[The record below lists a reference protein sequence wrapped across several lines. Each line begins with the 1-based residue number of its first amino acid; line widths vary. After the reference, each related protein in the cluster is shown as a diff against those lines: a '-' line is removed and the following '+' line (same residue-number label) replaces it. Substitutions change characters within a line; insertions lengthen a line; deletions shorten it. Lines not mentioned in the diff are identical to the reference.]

1 MITRE
6 MISNGFKNKVI
17 SIEDDYAGCLGICC
31 KIGDIAFYFLG
42 SEDENLTKVE
52 YWKAYTLDMTIDMIF
67 DILKDFESAKK
78 TGLDDFEISYYES
91 ILA

>member
-1 MITRE
+1 MITRD

-42 SEDENLTKVE
+42 LEDENITKDE
-52 YWKAYTLDMTIDMIF
+52 YWKSYTLDMTIDMIF
-67 DILKDFESAKK
+67 DILKDSESAKRN
-78 TGLDDFEISYYES
+78 GLDDFEISYYES
-91 ILA
+91 VLA

>member
-17 SIEDDYAGCLGICC
+17 SIEDDYVECTGICC
-31 KIGDIAFYFLG
+31 KIGEMAFYFLG
-42 SEDENLTKVE
+42 LEDENITKEE
-52 YWKAYTLDMTIDMIF
+52 YWKSYTLDMTIDMIF

>member
-52 YWKAYTLDMTIDMIF
+52 YWKAYTLDMTINMIF

-91 ILA
+91 VLA

>member
-52 YWKAYTLDMTIDMIF
+52 YWKTYTLDMTINMIF

>member
-17 SIEDDYAGCLGICC
+17 SIEDDYVGCLGICC

-52 YWKAYTLDMTIDMIF
+52 YWKAYTLDMTINMIF

>member
-31 KIGDIAFYFLG
+31 KIGDIAF
-42 SEDENLTKVE
+42 SNCC
-52 YWKAYTLDMTIDMIF
+52 
-67 DILKDFESAKK
+67 
-78 TGLDDFEISYYES
+78 
-91 ILA
+91 

>member
-91 ILA
+91 VLA

>member
-31 KIGDIAFYFLG
+31 KIGEMAFYFLG

-67 DILKDFESAKK
+67 DILKDSESAKRN
-78 TGLDDFEISYYES
+78 GLDDFEISYYES
-91 ILA
+91 VLA